1 MREYD
6 VRESLN
12 TGLTCQPPMDRNMDG
27 HILPRALKQYMDRRM
42 SSCLEHLGIQGAQA
56 PYLMAVSRNPG
67 ATLKDIATDMMVDKA
82 IITRTV
88 GMLTE
93 AGLVVNESDQPR
105 QYSLSLTEEGTRAAE
120 QIRRSFREIRDELLS
135 DLTDEELKAFKSA
148 CAKIGIRLNREFGES
163 TGARK

>member
-1 MREYD
+1 
-6 VRESLN
+6 
-12 TGLTCQPPMDRNMDG
+12 MDRNMDG

-42 SSCLEHLGIQGAQA
+42 SLRLEHLGIQGAQA

-93 AGLVVNESDQPR
+93 AGLVANESDQPR

-163 TGARK
+163 TGARE